1 MILNAFAASS
11 VCGIS
16 IFYPSQDNASL
27 GEPCV
32 MGLLCLLGGGI
43 CPASASFDA
52 KHQGNFAI
60 STIIITWCNIVIRTF
75 VFKSTL

>member
-11 VCGIS
+11 MCSTS

-27 GEPCV
+27 DKPCL

-43 CPASASFDA
+43 CPASAAIDA

-60 STIIITWCNIVIRTF
+60 STIIITWCNIVIP
-75 VFKSTL
+75 SL